1 VFSETTG
8 HANPLEIDLLNW
20 RWGMKLISLFV
31 VLFAWQSQAAIM
43 EVIDTTGD
51 GSGNTLDGAGLHVDQ
66 NGNVYISGTNTDNL
80 FRISQSTS
88 CTKTN
93 CDIVEILDASG
104 DGVIAHDRTSGVA
117 TDASGNV
124 YVVGQFSDNVWRI
137 LNPVNCST
145 STTPCNIEEIIGP
158 SGDGVSPLDNPT
170 AIAVDQGGNVY
181 VAGASSHN
189 VFRIAASNNCG
200 TGGGPSCVI
209 TEVIDDTGD
218 GSNVMTQPVGLA
230 IDSQNNVYV
239 TTQVSDNVFRIAN
252 PGGCSTGGTPCGI
265 TEIIDDSTLTTQAF
279 GRGIVVD
286 SQDNVY
292 MTSIGFFEPAAV
304 FRINTPGSCSTGGTP
319 CTITEIFNM
328 ATPQQAGNMAVDSAD
343 NIYFAGGNGDNAI
356 RIDNP
361 VACSTSTTPCIIT
374 EIIDATGDGS
384 AILDGPGNVAIGND
398 VDVYVSGGGSD
409 NAFRVTG
416 AAESTDLIFRDG
428 FDFTP

>member
-1 VFSETTG
+1 MKKVTK
-8 HANPLEIDLLNW
+8 LLLLMVC
-20 RWGMKLISLFV
+20 GL
-31 VLFAWQSQAAIM
+31 SQAAIM
-43 EVIDTTGD
+43 EIIDTTGD
-51 GSGNTLDGAGLHVDQ
+51 GSGNTIDGVGLNVDAQ
-66 NGNVYISGTNTDNL
+66 GNIYLTGTNTDNL
-80 FRISQSTS
+80 FRISTSTS
-88 CTKTN
+88 CTKAN

-104 DGVIAHDRTSGVA
+104 DGSIAHDRTSAVA
-117 TDASGNV
+117 FDSAGNV

-145 STTPCNIEEIIGP
+145 SGTPCNIEEIIGP
-158 SGDGVSPLDNPT
+158 SGDGVNPLENPV
-170 AIAVDQGGNVY
+170 AVAVDSQGNVY

-200 TGGGPSCVI
+200 TGGGPFCTI
-209 TEVIDDTGD
+209 TEIIDDTGD

-230 IDSQNNVYV
+230 IDSQNSVFV
-239 TTQVSDNVFRIAN
+239 TTQVSDNVFKIAT
-252 PGGCSTGGTPCGI
+252 PGSCSTSGTTCNI
-265 TEIIDDSTLTTQAF
+265 TEIIDDASLTTDAF

-304 FRINTPGSCSTGGTP
+304 FKINTPGSCSTGGTP

-328 ATPQQAGNMAVDSAD
+328 ATPQQAGNMAVDGAD

-361 VACSTSTTPCIIT
+361 LNCSTSTTPCIIT
-374 EIIDATGDGS
+374 EIIDATGDGA

-416 AAESTDLIFRDG
+416 AAESDDLIFRDG
-428 FDFTP
+428 FNFSP